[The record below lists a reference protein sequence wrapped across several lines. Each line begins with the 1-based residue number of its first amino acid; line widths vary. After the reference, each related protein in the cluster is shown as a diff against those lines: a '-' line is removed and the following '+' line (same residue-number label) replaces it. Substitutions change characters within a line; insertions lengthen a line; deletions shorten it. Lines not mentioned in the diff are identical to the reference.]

1 MSSVLDELLE
11 YKKDIEKNLD
21 VIHIIFIIN
30 KQDEEAIIKILKKL
44 KDLKVTSKDIKVII
58 Y

>member
-30 KQDEEAIIKILKKL
+30 KQDEEEIIKILKKL

>member
-1 MSSVLDELLE
+1 MSSVLDELME

-30 KQDEEAIIKILKKL
+30 KQDEEEIIKILKKL